1 MRYIKR
7 YNEGILDIFKKKKEQ
22 EMEVYK
28 DPEKL
33 YYSYDVFDSSDK
45 KLSERDVREFFQRVI
60 PKDDDSFEF

>member
-28 DPEKL
+28 DPKN
-33 YYSYDVFDSSDK
+33 
-45 KLSERDVREFFQRVI
+45 
-60 PKDDDSFEF
+60 SFIIL

>member
-1 MRYIKR
+1 MVVYINLVVRNINK
-7 YNEGILDIFKKKKEQ
+7 YGIKF
-22 EMEVYK
+22 Y
-28 DPEKL
+28 EKL